1 VKTLNQ
7 EIKTLVFMLDSNN
20 NDISKSKFVFQR
32 GMSDC
37 GVACLMSMLQ
47 IRGGNCHYETILKKS
62 KCNVRGTNIIGL
74 QNAAK
79 FYNFKVDAF
88 TFENFNELKN
98 TASFPCILL
107 IKKYF
112 IWNHYIICCDKPTD
126 KSTLI
131 FDPSRGFSLWGN
143 NYFVKVWKLKIA
155 VIITGLIP
163 KS

>member
-1 VKTLNQ
+1 
-7 EIKTLVFMLDSNN
+7 MLDSNN

-74 QNAAK
+74 QNAAR

-98 TASFPCILL
+98 TATFPCILL

-131 FDPSRGFSLWGN
+131 FDPSSGFSLWESN
-143 NYFVKVWKLKIA
+143 QLIKAWKLNIA
-155 VIITGLIP
+155 LIITGILF
-163 KS
+163 KK